1 MSGLF
6 ARVDS
11 LRDEYVA
18 AKPWPHIVVNDAFP
32 ERLLDMAAAECTA
45 LQEARLITTNTDCLV
60 KQEISD
66 GLGTATQHLLN
77 LVDSARFR
85 EFISAVTGVRD
96 LLCDPTH
103 KFAGIHRTPP
113 GGFTKIH
120 RDFEVHPTTGLFH
133 RVNLLVYLNRDWPE
147 AYGGSLELWP
157 ADMSAL
163 GCRIFPRFNTMIL
176 WETHGA
182 TLHGLPDPVTCPPDR
197 MRLSV
202 ASYYYTT
209 TRRVAASGERRVR
222 YWAARPGEDQAI
234 ERMCWQDHLRT
245 LIPDPLYNVLRSARD
260 RISGVRRSKE
270 PKLASFSGNS
280 RIDQ

>member
-1 MSGLF
+1 MHVDLQLHSLSGLF

-11 LRDEYVA
+11 LRDEYVV

-32 ERLLDMAAAECTA
+32 ERLLDMVAAECTA
-45 LQEARLITTNTDCLV
+45 LQEARLITTNTDFLV

-66 GLGTATQHLLN
+66 GLGPATQHLLN

-85 EFISAVTGVRD
+85 EFISAVTGVGD

-103 KFAGIHRTPP
+103 KFAGVHRTPP

-182 TLHGLPDPVTCPPDR
+182 TLHGLPDPVTCPPGR

-209 TRRVAASGERRVR
+209 SRRIAASGERRVR

-245 LIPDPLYNVLRSARD
+245 LIPDPLYSVLRAARD

-270 PKLASFSGNS
+270 P
-280 RIDQ
+280 

>member
-1 MSGLF
+1 LHVDFQLHSLSGLF

-11 LRDEYVA
+11 LRDEYVV

-32 ERLLDMAAAECTA
+32 ERLLDMVAAECTA

-66 GLGTATQHLLN
+66 GLGPATQHLLD
-77 LVDSARFR
+77 LVDSPRFR
-85 EFISAVTGVRD
+85 ELISAVTGVRD

-103 KFAGIHRTPP
+103 KFAGVHRTPP

-182 TLHGLPDPVTCPPDR
+182 TLHGLPDPVTCPPGR

-222 YWAARPGEDQAI
+222 YWAARPGEDQVI

-245 LIPDPLYNVLRSARD
+245 LIPDPLYNVLRAARD

-270 PKLASFSGNS
+270 P
-280 RIDQ
+280 